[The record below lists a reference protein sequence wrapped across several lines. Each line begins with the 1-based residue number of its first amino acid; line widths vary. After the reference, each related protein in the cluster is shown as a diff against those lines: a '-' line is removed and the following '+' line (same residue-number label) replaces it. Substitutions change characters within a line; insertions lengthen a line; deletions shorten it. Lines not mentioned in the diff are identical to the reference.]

1 MDNRINAQKASA
13 LGNGLFFAAV
23 MLALL
28 SGAFAVTAKNELTL
42 ILGLVFCGVFLALG
56 CVAVFLCSR
65 RAGRFAALAKEKESV
80 AAAEKAAWEKANLES
95 FAEDGLPGAFCREI
109 RGYSPAQLRLIL
121 DEQVSEYTPEEFAF
135 IEKVLAEKAGVQ

>member
-1 MDNRINAQKASA
+1 MDNRTKAARASA

-28 SGAFAVTAKNELTL
+28 SGAFAATAQNETTLLLGL
-42 ILGLVFCGVFLALG
+42 ILCGVFLIGGA
-56 CVAVFLCSR
+56 VAVFLCSR
-65 RAGRFAALAKEKESV
+65 RAGRYMALVKEEEAK
-80 AAAEKAAWEKANLES
+80 AAAEREAFEKANLEG

-121 DEQVSEYTPEEFAF
+121 DEQASEYTAEEFAF
-135 IEKVLAEKAGVQ
+135 IEKVLSEKAGV